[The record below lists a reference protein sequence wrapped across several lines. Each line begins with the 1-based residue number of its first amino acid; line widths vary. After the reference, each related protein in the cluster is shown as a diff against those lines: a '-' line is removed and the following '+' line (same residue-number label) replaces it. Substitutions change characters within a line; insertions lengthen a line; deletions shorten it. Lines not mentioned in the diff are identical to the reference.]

1 MAGIQALKDAFAN
14 DVDVHA
20 VTASQMFGVPVEGMP
35 PLLRRNAKMINYGI
49 IYGIG
54 AFGLAQRLGIEF
66 NDAKQY
72 IDAYF
77 EQYPGIRDYMER
89 AKEEARAQGYV
100 TTLFGRLCATPEI
113 KAGNPARRSYAER
126 AAINAPI
133 QGSAA
138 DIMRRAMTRAA
149 HALERSN
156 LGARMLLQV
165 HDELVFEVPEGEV
178 EPTAELVR
186 GVMSQA
192 AHLDV
197 PLVVDIGHG
206 ANWDAAH

>member
-1 MAGIQALKDAFAN
+1 
-14 DVDVHA
+14 VHA
-20 VTASQMFGVPVEGMP
+20 VTASQMFGVPVEGMD

-66 NDAKQY
+66 DVAKRY
-72 IDAYF
+72 IEAYF

-89 AKEEARAQGYV
+89 AKAEARTYGYV
-100 TTLFGRLCATPEI
+100 RTLFGRMCATPEI
-113 KAGNPARRSYAER
+113 NSGNPSRRGYAER

-138 DIMRRAMTRAA
+138 DIMKRAMIRAER
-149 HALERSN
+149 ALSVSN

-165 HDELVFEVPEGEV
+165 HDELVFEVPKDEV
-178 EPTAELVR
+178 EATADLIR
-186 GVMSQA
+186 DIMAQA

-206 ANWDAAH
+206 PNWDAAH